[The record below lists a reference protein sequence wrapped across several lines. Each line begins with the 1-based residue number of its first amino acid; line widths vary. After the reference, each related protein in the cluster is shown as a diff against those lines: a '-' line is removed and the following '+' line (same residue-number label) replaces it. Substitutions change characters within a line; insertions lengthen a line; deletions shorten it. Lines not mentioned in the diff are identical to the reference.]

1 MFEGLDALWH
11 SKHIQIYKQ
20 ETQHEIATKKESH
33 AMIGLP
39 LITDIIVIVFF
50 VFRKEAPKNELVLLT
65 VR

>member
-33 AMIGLP
+33 TMIRLP
-39 LITDIIVIVFF
+39 SIADIIVIMFF
-50 VFRKEAPKNELVLLT
+50 VFRKEARKK
-65 VR
+65 